1 MRNTRNKKANCV
13 NTYTVCQSFCS
24 CRRRLFD
31 LVRIGLKSPLARLGV
46 DDGFEVELLIDIPKN
61 TTNNYIKK

>member
-1 MRNTRNKKANCV
+1 
-13 NTYTVCQSFCS
+13 
-24 CRRRLFD
+24 
-31 LVRIGLKSPLARLGV
+31 VRIGLKSPLARLGV